1 MTKNIRSDNIIKKVG
16 GSGMEISFKEILLIK
31 DYLEELVLMYENEE
45 EVIIISDES
54 FLKFEV
60 LNLLHKLS

>member
-1 MTKNIRSDNIIKKVG
+1 
-16 GSGMEISFKEILLIK
+16 MEISFKEILLIK
-31 DYLEELVLMYENEE
+31 DYLEELVSMYENEE

-54 FLKFEV
+54 FLKFEI